1 MKNNI
6 NKNRQNTWTHWTK
19 DVKMANKYMKKELDA
34 ISHQQNIIQNHNEM
48 HFPYTGMPYV
58 TKIQRLE
65 F

>member
-1 MKNNI
+1 
-6 NKNRQNTWTHWTK
+6 
-19 DVKMANKYMKKELDA
+19 MKKELDV

-48 HFPYTGMPYV
+48 HFPYTGMPHV